1 MADKLTWFVC
11 SYRFN
16 GRTFSVHIEARDRE
30 EVSARLR
37 AIGVNAYV
45 NGELVLEGNLFPS
58 FRLMRLRRFIALA
71 LFGGSGA

>member
-30 EVSARLR
+30 EVSHRLR
-37 AIGVNAYV
+37 AIGVNGHL
-45 NGELVLEGNLFPS
+45 NGELVIEGNLFPS

-71 LFGGSGA
+71 LFGGSRA